1 MRARNET
8 KKAELNE
15 QLKEVINDWRKNRA
29 KEEEEL
35 QKVVIYK
42 ILKKENTPK
51 TILAERASSKKK
63 RDKSWTRA
71 QTCWAEER
79 RRRKNSQ
86 GRSRE
91 KS

>member
-63 RDKSWTRA
+63 RDKS
-71 QTCWAEER
+71 
-79 RRRKNSQ
+79 
-86 GRSRE
+86 
-91 KS
+91 

>member
-51 TILAERASSKKK
+51 TILAERASSQKKG
-63 RDKSWTRA
+63 DKS
-71 QTCWAEER
+71 
-79 RRRKNSQ
+79 
-86 GRSRE
+86 
-91 KS
+91 

>member
-51 TILAERASSKKK
+51 TILAERASSQKEG
-63 RDKSWTRA
+63 DKS
-71 QTCWAEER
+71 
-79 RRRKNSQ
+79 
-86 GRSRE
+86 
-91 KS
+91 